1 VVTSPSEDEE
11 GGTMRD
17 VAMCMKGECV
27 VGRKKMGPDAGPD
40 RVIKFGRYAGM
51 RVGDVPDEWL
61 EWWLWSHEFR
71 KIPKF
76 VLVECH
82 RRGIKVV
89 DISGYVP
96 SFIAKPRF

>member
-1 VVTSPSEDEE
+1 M
-11 GGTMRD
+11 GRRKAGTD
-17 VAMCMKGECV
+17 
-27 VGRKKMGPDAGPD
+27 PGPD
-40 RVIKFGRYAGM
+40 RVIKFGRYAGQ

-82 RRGIKVV
+82 RRGIKVS
-89 DISGYVP
+89 DISGYIP

>member
-1 VVTSPSEDEE
+1 
-11 GGTMRD
+11 MRD

>member
-1 VVTSPSEDEE
+1 MVTSPSEDEE